1 MLKKPK
7 RMHVIQMCS
16 KIGRLICQ
24 EKMKQ
29 SLAESLTYRREG
41 ALYIKGKSLY
51 GYKGL
56 FLAD

>member
-1 MLKKPK
+1 
-7 RMHVIQMCS
+7 MHVIQKYS
-16 KIGRLICQ
+16 KTDRLISQ

-29 SLAESLTYRREG
+29 PLGRITTYRREG
-41 ALYIKGKSLY
+41 ALYIKGTPLY